1 MNENTTWPNMKFV
14 AGRMARDLKST
25 LSYPLWASNGKAAPD
40 NHVHKKQ
47 RIARIAQQYS
57 CSSFIETGTFYGQM
71 VSFAS
76 SIFEVVVS
84 IEIFQPFFERN
95 TEMFAGQRNVKI
107 LLGDS
112 SAKMPAAM
120 ALTTGRILFWLDGH
134 FSGEGTGLGDKVSP
148 IIEELRII
156 AQHARKDHCIIID
169 DRRLFTGVDGYP
181 SIEEATAEIRAINL
195 DYTIDFECDC
205 IIATPR
211 QLP

>member
-1 MNENTTWPNMKFV
+1 MNENTTWPGMKFV
-14 AGRMARDLKST
+14 AGRIARDLKST
-25 LSYPLWASNGKAAPD
+25 LAYPIWALSGKAAPD

-47 RIARIAQQYS
+47 RIERIAKQYG
-57 CSSFIETGTFYGQM
+57 CRSFIETGTFYGQM
-71 VSFAS
+71 VNFAS
-76 SIFEVVVS
+76 SIFDVVVS
-84 IEIFQPFFERN
+84 IEIFEPFFERN
-95 TEMFAGQRNVKI
+95 AQMFAGQKNVKI

-112 SAKMPAAM
+112 SAKMPDAM
-120 ALTTGRILFWLDGH
+120 ALTNGRILFWLDGH

-181 SIEEATAEIRAINL
+181 SIAEATAELRAINP

-211 QLP
+211 Q